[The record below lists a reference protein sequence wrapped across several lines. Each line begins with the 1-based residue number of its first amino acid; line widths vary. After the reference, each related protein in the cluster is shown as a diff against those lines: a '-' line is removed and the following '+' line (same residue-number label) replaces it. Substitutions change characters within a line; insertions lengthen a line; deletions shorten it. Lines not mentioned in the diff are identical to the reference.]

1 MEAAIGILIMLAA
14 GIFLLA
20 LLKNVINILGG
31 LWAAYLLLV
40 DDNFWGGIIVIGLL
54 VVLNSALPDKKGNA
68 TDYKVEK
75 VEKARKT
82 VHKNKK
88 SRGKSD
94 AWMWLIPV
102 LWPLLIFKTF
112 FGGKQ
117 VPPPTPAD
125 YEHHLRCNGK

>member
-54 VVLNSALPDKKGNA
+54 VVRTALCLIKKV
-68 TDYKVEK
+68 TQPTIKQ
-75 VEKARKT
+75 RK
-82 VHKNKK
+82 
-88 SRGKSD
+88 
-94 AWMWLIPV
+94 
-102 LWPLLIFKTF
+102 
-112 FGGKQ
+112 
-117 VPPPTPAD
+117 
-125 YEHHLRCNGK
+125 

>member
-1 MEAAIGILIMLAA
+1 MGTVIGILLLIVA
-14 GIFLLA
+14 GLVLLA
-20 LLKNVINILGG
+20 ILRNVINIIGG
-31 LWAAYLLLV
+31 LWAAYVLLV
-40 DDNFWGGIIVIGLL
+40 DDNFLGGIIIIGLL
-54 VVLNSALPDKKGNA
+54 VALNSAFADDDVKKK
-68 TDYKVEK
+68 DRKEER

-82 VHKNKK
+82 VYKSNK
-88 SRGKSD
+88 SRAKSD

-125 YEHHLRCNGK
+125 YEHHLRCNVK